1 MPIKDRFR
9 VNSSA
14 RRTITLVFSLTL
26 FAALAISYAPAAD
39 VQYLYCWTANLRTG
53 SDQMFFSRVFPGDV
67 SQRGPM
73 QIAFQKYVNE
83 NYQDSNPGPGACK
96 NYSSRRDAES
106 DLALDLKE
114 KRDFEKQ
121 QVVETGWTFH
131 AKTNTT
137 KVFWSCSAACE
148 RSLNNYNAG
157 GPIYLTTFSTIID
170 WNHEGEFANKY
181 ISQFVQWAGQQHP
194 ELQCGQVW
202 GCLPSL
208 TKENADQLNQEKL
221 NTCRN
226 HYSGCQSATWS
237 PQ

>member
-1 MPIKDRFR
+1 MRHF
-9 VNSSA
+9 SMLS
-14 RRTITLVFSLTL
+14 SLTL

-39 VQYLYCWTANLRTG
+39 AQYLYCWTANLRTG

-131 AKTNTT
+131 ADSSIHYWVCNLRFSEGGNVHFAVSS
-137 KVFWSCSAACE
+137 VFQRPARENGKYESRYAQDFINWFSRKHPGATSFVDQVCE
-148 RSLNNYNAG
+148 HADTRNY
-157 GPIYLTTFSTIID
+157 PESWRQTIINTMTGTVQTD
-170 WNHEGEFANKY
+170 WAPK
-181 ISQFVQWAGQQHP
+181 
-194 ELQCGQVW
+194 
-202 GCLPSL
+202 
-208 TKENADQLNQEKL
+208 
-221 NTCRN
+221 
-226 HYSGCQSATWS
+226 
-237 PQ
+237 